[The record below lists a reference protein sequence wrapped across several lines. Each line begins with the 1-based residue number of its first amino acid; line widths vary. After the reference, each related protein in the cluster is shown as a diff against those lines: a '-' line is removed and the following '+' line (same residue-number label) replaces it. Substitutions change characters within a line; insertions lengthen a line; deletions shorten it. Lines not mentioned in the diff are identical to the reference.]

1 MIDNPAYKGV
11 WAPRK
16 IKNPNYFEDKTPGN
30 FEPIGGLGFEIWTMQ
45 GNILFDNIYI
55 GHSIEDAD
63 ALKKETWDIK
73 HGVELKEQEAQKPA
87 EADTPL
93 DPTLAGSFKE
103 DPVNYVKAKV
113 NLFMALVKQDPL
125 AAVKTVPEVAG
136 GIGVILVTLL
146 AVILGGGAAGAQSP
160 AVQDAAKK
168 AKNQAVDAK
177 DKAAEAVNT
186 GAEKAQ
192 AEVNKRTTRSSGGAS
207 E

>member
-1 MIDNPAYKGV
+1 
-11 WAPRK
+11 
-16 IKNPNYFEDKTPGN
+16 
-30 FEPIGGLGFEIWTMQ
+30 MQ

-87 EADTPL
+87 EADPITGQIP
-93 DPTLAGSFKE
+93 AGSFTQ
-103 DPVNYVKAKV
+103 DPINYVKAKV
-113 NLFMALVKQDPL
+113 NLFIALAKQDPV
-125 AAVKTVPEVAG
+125 AAIKTVPEVAG
-136 GIGVILVTLL
+136 GLGVILVTLL

-168 AKNQAVDAK
+168 AKDQAVDAK
-177 DKAAEAVNT
+177 DKAAEAVST